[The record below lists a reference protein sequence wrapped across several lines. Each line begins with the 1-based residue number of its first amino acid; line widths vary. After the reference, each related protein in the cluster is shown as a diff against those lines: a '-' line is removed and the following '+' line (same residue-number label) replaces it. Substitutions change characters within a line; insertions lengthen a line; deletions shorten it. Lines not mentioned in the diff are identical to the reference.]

1 VRKGTCKKI
10 IDRSVEEN
18 TLIVNKKEKNIN
30 ISLTLD
36 QIKVFKAAFIV
47 YIREE

>member
-1 VRKGTCKKI
+1 MDK
-10 IDRSVEEN
+10 SVEEN

-30 ISLTLD
+30 MSLTLD
-36 QIKVFKAAFIV
+36 QTNVFNAAFIV